1 MSHLGWATNDAANN
15 EWREVLARIKEGIQ
29 ALVED
34 KKAGVTAD
42 ECSSLR
48 TLGWTLA
55 VLGGCLLSGLRE
67 DGRSKD
73 DV

>member
-55 VLGGCLLSGLRE
+55 DPLRGLTKTPISPVR
-67 DGRSKD
+67 KL
-73 DV
+73 